1 MVLYMF
7 AVGVEKVTI
16 HNERETWLDAECVLA

>member
-7 AVGVEKVTI
+7 VVGVEKVTI
-16 HNERETWLDAECVLA
+16 HSERETWLDAECVLA